1 MQIALLGCEDEEQ
14 ELRDLS
20 WKPWENGTGSLLSSF
35 VMVFN
40 GLSFMLIKTAMV

>member
-20 WKPWENGTGSLLSSF
+20 GKPWENGTDQYYYQS
-35 VMVFN
+35 
-40 GLSFMLIKTAMV
+40 LSFGF